1 MFHFSLCLG
10 FIPKSAFR
18 KLHSRRGVRFR
29 MDKNQEKIFVKDPN
43 KTYGLM
49 EIVEGTS
56 PMVEKAPEDTA
67 DTFPHY
73 IILLTICSLAVTFA
87 LLLISLFF
95 DAPLEDLANP
105 LVTPNP
111 GKAPWY
117 FTGIQELIHYTN
129 KPVIPAIILPL
140 LIFIWLFLI
149 PYIDRMPKNRLASL
163 LNRIFIG
170 GERRRILIILFTIFI
185 FGVLIFTIIG
195 SLFRGENWS
204 FVLPWK

>member
-1 MFHFSLCLG
+1 MEDQT
-10 FIPKSAFR
+10 K
-18 KLHSRRGVRFR
+18 
-29 MDKNQEKIFVKDPN
+29 KIFPKDPN

-49 EIVEGTS
+49 EIVDGTA
-56 PMVEKAPEDTA
+56 PMVEKAPEDTV

-73 IILLTICSLAVTFA
+73 IILLTICTLAVTFI
-87 LLLISLFF
+87 LLIISLLF

-117 FTGIQELIHYTN
+117 FTGIQELIHYTT
-129 KPVIPAIILPL
+129 KPVIPAIIIPL
-140 LIFIWLFLI
+140 LIILWLLSI
-149 PYIDRMPKNRLASL
+149 PYIDRAPKTKIGSF

-170 GERRRILIILFTIFI
+170 GENRRVIIILFTAFI
-185 FGVLIFTIIG
+185 FGALIFTVIG

-204 FVLPWK
+204 FVMPWK

>member
-1 MFHFSLCLG
+1 MATREG
-10 FIPKSAFR
+10 DKVFIS
-18 KLHSRRGVRFR
+18 
-29 MDKNQEKIFVKDPN
+29 DPN

-49 EIVEGTS
+49 EIVEGIS
-56 PMVEKAPEDTA
+56 PMTAKAPEDTV

-73 IILLTICSLAVTFA
+73 ILLMGICSLAVSLA

-129 KPVIPAIILPL
+129 KPVVPAIIVPL
-140 LIFIWLFLI
+140 LIAIWLLLI
-149 PYIDRMPKNRLASL
+149 PYIDRKPKSRFGTLFNRL
-163 LNRIFIG
+163 FIG
-170 GERRRILIILFTIFI
+170 GEQRRILIGLFTF
-185 FGVLIFTIIG
+185 FVFAALILTLIG
-195 SLFRGENWS
+195 SLFRGENWG
-204 FVLPWK
+204 FVLPWN

>member
-1 MFHFSLCLG
+1 
-10 FIPKSAFR
+10 
-18 KLHSRRGVRFR
+18 
-29 MDKNQEKIFVKDPN
+29 MDKDREKIFVKDPN

-56 PMVEKAPEDTA
+56 PMVEKAPEDTVE
-67 DTFPHY
+67 TFPYY
-73 IILLTICSLAVTFA
+73 IILLTICSLAVTLA

-95 DAPLEDLANP
+95 DAHLEDLANP

-149 PYIDRMPKNRLASL
+149 PYIDRKPKTRFTSL
-163 LNRIFIG
+163 FNQIFIG
-170 GERRRILIILFTIFI
+170 GEKRRILITLFTIFI
-185 FGVLIFTIIG
+185 FGALIFTVIG

>member
-1 MFHFSLCLG
+1 M
-10 FIPKSAFR
+10 KS
-18 KLHSRRGVRFR
+18 
-29 MDKNQEKIFVKDPN
+29 DEKIFIKDPN

-56 PMVEKAPEDTA
+56 PMVEKATEDTVE
-67 DTFPHY
+67 TFPNY
-73 IILLTICSLAVTFA
+73 IILLTICTLAVTFV
-87 LLLISLFF
+87 LLIISLFF

-140 LIFIWLFLI
+140 FIFIWLFLI
-149 PYIDRMPKNRLASL
+149 PYIDRKPKNHLTSL
-163 LNRIFIG
+163 FNQIFIG
-170 GERRRILIILFTIFI
+170 GEKRRILIYLFTLFI
-185 FGVLIFTIIG
+185 FGALIFTVIG

-204 FVLPWK
+204 FVPPWK

>member
-1 MFHFSLCLG
+1 MEKDQQPVF
-10 FIPKSAFR
+10 
-18 KLHSRRGVRFR
+18 VR
-29 MDKNQEKIFVKDPN
+29 DPN

-49 EIVEGTS
+49 EVVEGIS
-56 PMVEKAPEDTA
+56 PMVEKAPEDTVE
-67 DTFPHY
+67 TFPHY
-73 IILLTICSLAVTFA
+73 IILLTICSLAATFA

-129 KPVIPAIILPL
+129 KPVIPAIIIPALIVIW
-140 LIFIWLFLI
+140 LIFI
-149 PYIDRMPKNRLASL
+149 PYIDKKPKTRFSSL

-170 GERRRILIILFTIFI
+170 GEKRRILITLFTLFI
-185 FGVLIFTIIG
+185 FGALIFTIIG

-204 FVLPWK
+204 FVLPWN

>member
-1 MFHFSLCLG
+1 MTPNLLG
-10 FIPKSAFR
+10 KGATMINK
-18 KLHSRRGVRFR
+18 G
-29 MDKNQEKIFVKDPN
+29 DDKIFVKDPN

-56 PMVEKAPEDTA
+56 PMVEKAPEDTVE
-67 DTFPHY
+67 TFPHY
-73 IILLTICSLAVTFA
+73 IIVLTICSLAVTFV

-129 KPVIPAIILPL
+129 KPVIPAIIVPL
-140 LIFIWLFLI
+140 LIFVWLFLI
-149 PYIDRMPKNRLASL
+149 PYIDRKPKTRFTSL
-163 LNRIFIG
+163 FNQIFVG
-170 GERRRILIILFTIFI
+170 GEKRRILITLFTIFI
-185 FGVLIFTIIG
+185 FGALIFTIIG
-195 SLFRGENWS
+195 SLLRGPNWS
-204 FVLPWK
+204 FVLPWR

>member
-1 MFHFSLCLG
+1 MTPNLLIKG
-10 FIPKSAFR
+10 AIMITKNDDKVFI
-18 KLHSRRGVRFR
+18 
-29 MDKNQEKIFVKDPN
+29 KDPN

-56 PMVEKAPEDTA
+56 PMVEKAPEDTVE
-67 DTFPHY
+67 TFPHY
-73 IILLTICSLAVTFA
+73 IILLTICSLAVTFV

-129 KPVIPAIILPL
+129 KPVIPAIIIPL

-149 PYIDRMPKNRLASL
+149 PYIDRKPKTRFTSL
-163 LNRIFIG
+163 FNQIFVG
-170 GERRRILIILFTIFI
+170 GEKRRILITLFTLFI
-185 FGVLIFTIIG
+185 FGALIFTMIG
-195 SLFRGENWS
+195 SLLRGPNWS

>member
-1 MFHFSLCLG
+1 
-10 FIPKSAFR
+10 
-18 KLHSRRGVRFR
+18 
-29 MDKNQEKIFVKDPN
+29 MDKEKQPVFIKDPN

-56 PMVEKAPEDTA
+56 PLVEKAPEDTV

-73 IILLTICSLAVTFA
+73 IILLTISSLAVTFA

-129 KPVIPAIILPL
+129 KPVIPAIIVPV
-140 LIFIWLFLI
+140 LIIVWLILV
-149 PYIDRMPKNRLASL
+149 PYIDKKPGTRFASL
-163 LNRIFIG
+163 FNQIFIG
-170 GERRRILIILFTIFI
+170 GEKRRILIFLFTVFV
-185 FGVLIFTIIG
+185 FGALILTVIG

>member
-1 MFHFSLCLG
+1 MF
-10 FIPKSAFR
+10 A
-18 KLHSRRGVRFR
+18 
-29 MDKNQEKIFVKDPN
+29 KDPN

-56 PMVEKAPEDTA
+56 PMVEKAPEDTV

-95 DAPLEDLANP
+95 EAPLEDLANP

-149 PYIDRMPKNRLASL
+149 PYIDRKPKTRFRSL
-163 LNRIFIG
+163 FNQIFIG
-170 GERRRILIILFTIFI
+170 GERRRILITLFTLFI
-185 FGVLIFTIIG
+185 FGALIFTIIG

>member
-1 MFHFSLCLG
+1 MEKHQQPA
-10 FIPKSAFR
+10 FI
-18 KLHSRRGVRFR
+18 
-29 MDKNQEKIFVKDPN
+29 KDPN

-56 PMVEKAPEDTA
+56 PMVEKAPEDTVE
-67 DTFPHY
+67 TFPY
-73 IILLTICSLAVTFA
+73 YVILLTISALAVTLA

-105 LVTPNP
+105 LLTPNP

-129 KPVIPAIILPL
+129 KPVVPAIILPV
-140 LIFIWLFLI
+140 LIFVWLFLI
-149 PYIDRMPKNRLASL
+149 PYIDKKPKNKLASL
-163 LNRIFIG
+163 LNRFFIG
-170 GERRRILIILFTIFI
+170 GEKRRILITLFTVFI
-185 FGVLIFTIIG
+185 FGALIFTIIG
-195 SLFRGENWS
+195 SLFRGPNWS

>member
-1 MFHFSLCLG
+1 MTT
-10 FIPKSAFR
+10 
-18 KLHSRRGVRFR
+18 
-29 MDKNQEKIFVKDPN
+29 KNNDKIFIRDRN

-56 PMVEKAPEDTA
+56 PMVEKAPEDTV

-73 IILLTICSLAVTFA
+73 IILLTLCSLAGTLVLF
-87 LLLISLFF
+87 LISLFF

-129 KPVIPAIILPL
+129 KPVIPAIIIPV
-140 LIFIWLFLI
+140 LIIIWLVLI
-149 PYIDRMPKNRLASL
+149 PYIDRKSKTRIMSL
-163 LNRIFIG
+163 FNQIFIG
-170 GERRRILIILFTIFI
+170 GEKRRILIFLFTAFI
-185 FGVLIFTIIG
+185 FGALVFTVIG